1 MNESGVW
8 IRDWKKEK
16 KKEEM
21 AMALSKWIH
30 AIHTEHY
37 LTLLRDIF
45 KIEIFYYFS
54 FFFHNFCAMPQVLR
68 DNSCKWVQLD
78 AWT

>member
-8 IRDWKKEK
+8 IWDWKKE

-30 AIHTEHY
+30 AIHTEYY

-45 KIEIFYYFS
+45 KIEIFYYFLLV
-54 FFFHNFCAMPQVLR
+54 FTIF
-68 DNSCKWVQLD
+68 VQCRKYLEIIV
-78 AWT
+78 ANESN